1 MTQHVAAMMIG
12 CVALRILNAVT
23 SFDAEPAGAPKDKS
37 ALRPAATVMLI
48 RDIEDGEFEVFML
61 QRTLNAAFAG
71 GMYVFPGGRVDE
83 LDGIDELEQ
92 FCDGLDDTHASG
104 LLQIPKGGLAYWVA
118 AIRECFEE
126 AGVLLARSTKTNQL
140 IAFDEDEIIQRFDQ
154 ARLNVHDSVLSI
166 IELCRLEDLRPVT
179 DSIHYVS
186 HWITPVGEARRFDT
200 RFFVARAPASQEPLH
215 DSQETIASLWVQP
228 QHALDQLARGELA
241 MFPPTSENLKFL
253 AKYKTSAEVLT
264 AAKKVSNPVAI
275 LPRLRTNSDGK
286 VIGVLMPGDPGY

>member
-1 MTQHVAAMMIG
+1 MFQRLAM
-12 CVALRILNAVT
+12 RILVDVT
-23 SFDAEPAGAPKDKS
+23 SSDASAKNTSDDKT

-48 RDIEDGEFEVFML
+48 RDIENGEFEVFML

-83 LDGIDELEQ
+83 LDGIEELEQ
-92 FCDGLDDTHASG
+92 LCDGLDDKHASG
-104 LLQIPKGGLAYWVA
+104 LLQIPSGGLAYWVA

-126 AGVLLARSTKTNQL
+126 AGVLLARNSQTKQL
-140 IAFDEDEIIQRFDQ
+140 VAFDEPAIIQRFDE
-154 ARLNVHDSVLSI
+154 ARLKIHDSSLSVI
-166 IELCRLEDLRPVT
+166 DLCLSENLSLVT

-200 RFFVARAPASQEPLH
+200 RFFVARAPESQEPLH

-228 QHALDQLARGELA
+228 QDALDKLARGELA

-253 AKYKTSAEVLT
+253 AKYKTSDEVLA
-264 AAKKVSNPVAI
+264 AAKKVSRPVAI

>member
-1 MTQHVAAMMIG
+1 M
-12 CVALRILNAVT
+12 RILVDVT
-23 SFDAEPAGAPKDKS
+23 SSEASAKNNSSDKS

-48 RDIEDGEFEVFML
+48 RDIENGEFEVFML

-83 LDGIDELEQ
+83 LDGIEELEQ
-92 FCDGLDDTHASG
+92 LCDGLDDKHASG
-104 LLQIPKGGLAYWVA
+104 LLQIPSGGLAYWVA

-126 AGVLLARSTKTNQL
+126 AGVLLARNSQTKQL
-140 IAFDEDEIIQRFDQ
+140 VAFDEPAIIQRFDE
-154 ARLNVHDSVLSI
+154 ARLKIHDSSLSVI
-166 IELCRLEDLRPVT
+166 DLCRSENLSLVT
-179 DSIHYVS
+179 ESIHYVS

-200 RFFVARAPASQEPLH
+200 RFFVARAPESQEPLH
-215 DSQETIASLWVQP
+215 DSQETIASLWVRP
-228 QHALDQLARGELA
+228 QDALDKLARGDLA

-253 AKYKTSAEVLT
+253 ANFKTTAEVLA

-286 VIGVLMPGDPGY
+286 VIGVLMPGDPDY

>member
-1 MTQHVAAMMIG
+1 MIE
-12 CVALRILNAVT
+12 ALIMRILVDVT
-23 SFDAEPAGAPKDKS
+23 SSDASTKNTSDDKS

-48 RDIEDGEFEVFML
+48 RDIENEAFEVFML

-83 LDGIDELEQ
+83 LDGIEELEQ
-92 FCDGLDDTHASG
+92 LCDGLDDKHASG
-104 LLQIPKGGLAYWVA
+104 LLQIPSGGLAYWVA

-126 AGVLLARSTKTNQL
+126 AGVLLARNSQTKQL
-140 IAFDEDEIIQRFDQ
+140 VAFDEPTIIKRFDE
-154 ARLNVHDSVLSI
+154 ARLKIHDSSLSMI
-166 IELCRLEDLRPVT
+166 NLCRSENLSLVT

-200 RFFVARAPASQEPLH
+200 RFFVARAPESQEPLH

-228 QHALDQLARGELA
+228 QDALNKLARGELA

-253 AKYKTSAEVLT
+253 ANFKTTDEVLA

-286 VIGVLMPGDPGY
+286 VIGVLMPNDPDY

>member
-1 MTQHVAAMMIG
+1 MIE
-12 CVALRILNAVT
+12 ALIMRILVDVT
-23 SFDAEPAGAPKDKS
+23 SSDASAKNTSDDKT

-48 RDIEDGEFEVFML
+48 RDIENGEFEVFML

-83 LDGIDELEQ
+83 LDGIEELEQ
-92 FCDGLDDTHASG
+92 LCDGLDDKHASG
-104 LLQIPKGGLAYWVA
+104 LLQIPSGGLAYWVA

-126 AGVLLARSTKTNQL
+126 AGVLLARNSQTKQL
-140 IAFDEDEIIQRFDQ
+140 VAFDEPAIIQRFDE
-154 ARLNVHDSVLSI
+154 ARLKIHDSSLSVI
-166 IELCRLEDLRPVT
+166 DLCLSENLSLVT
-179 DSIHYVS
+179 ESIHYVS

-200 RFFVARAPASQEPLH
+200 RFFVARAPESQEPLH
-215 DSQETIASLWVQP
+215 DSQETIASLWVRP
-228 QHALDQLARGELA
+228 QDALDKLARGDLA

-253 AKYKTSAEVLT
+253 ANFKTTAEVLA

>member
-1 MTQHVAAMMIG
+1 MMYQRLAM
-12 CVALRILNAVT
+12 RILVDVT
-23 SFDAEPAGAPKDKS
+23 SSDAVSNFSSLDNLDKLDKS

-48 RDIEDGEFEVFML
+48 RDIENGEFEVFML

-83 LDGIDELEQ
+83 SDGIEELEQ
-92 FCDGLDDTHASG
+92 LCDGLDDEYASG
-104 LLQIPKGGLAYWVA
+104 LLEIPSGGLAYWVA

-126 AGVLLARSTKTNQL
+126 AGVLLARSTKTNQT
-140 IAFDEDEIIQRFDQ
+140 IAFDQPAIVNRFDE
-154 ARLNVHDSVLSI
+154 ARLKIHDYSLSMV
-166 IELCRLEDLRPVT
+166 ELCRSEDLHLIT

-200 RFFVARAPASQEPLH
+200 RFFVARAPEAQEPLH
-215 DSQETIASLWVQP
+215 DSQETIASLWVRP
-228 QHALDQLARGELA
+228 QDALDKLERGELA

-253 AKYKTSAEVLT
+253 ANYKTSDEVLA
-264 AAKKVSNPVAI
+264 AAKKVSRPVAI
-275 LPRLRTNSDGK
+275 LPKLRTNSDGK

>member
-1 MTQHVAAMMIG
+1 MMFQRLAM
-12 CVALRILNAVT
+12 RILVDVT
-23 SFDAEPAGAPKDKS
+23 SSEASAKNNSSDKS

-48 RDIEDGEFEVFML
+48 RDIENGEFEVFML

-83 LDGIDELEQ
+83 LDGIEELEQ
-92 FCDGLDDTHASG
+92 LCDGLDDKHASG
-104 LLQIPKGGLAYWVA
+104 LLQIPSGGLAYWVA

-126 AGVLLARSTKTNQL
+126 AGVLLARNSQTKQL
-140 IAFDEDEIIQRFDQ
+140 VAFDEPAIIQRFDE
-154 ARLNVHDSVLSI
+154 ARLKIHDSSLSVI
-166 IELCRLEDLRPVT
+166 DLCLSENLSLVT
-179 DSIHYVS
+179 ESIHYVS

-200 RFFVARAPASQEPLH
+200 RFFVARAPESQEPLH
-215 DSQETIASLWVQP
+215 DSQETIASLWVRP
-228 QHALDQLARGELA
+228 QDALDKLARGDLA

-253 AKYKTSAEVLT
+253 ANFKTTAEVLA

-286 VIGVLMPGDPGY
+286 VIGVLMPGDPDY

>member
-1 MTQHVAAMMIG
+1 M
-12 CVALRILNAVT
+12 RILVDVT
-23 SFDAEPAGAPKDKS
+23 SSEASAKNNSSDKS

-48 RDIEDGEFEVFML
+48 RDIENGEFEVFML

-83 LDGIDELEQ
+83 LDGIEELEQ
-92 FCDGLDDTHASG
+92 LCDGLDDKHASG
-104 LLQIPKGGLAYWVA
+104 LLQIPSGGLAYWVA

-126 AGVLLARSTKTNQL
+126 AGVLLARNSQTKQL
-140 IAFDEDEIIQRFDQ
+140 VAFDEPAIIQRFDE
-154 ARLNVHDSVLSI
+154 ARLKIHDSSLSVI
-166 IELCRLEDLRPVT
+166 DLCLSENLSLVT
-179 DSIHYVS
+179 ESIHYVS

-200 RFFVARAPASQEPLH
+200 RFFVARAPESQEPLH
-215 DSQETIASLWVQP
+215 DSQETIASLWVRP
-228 QHALDQLARGELA
+228 QDALDKLARGDLA

-253 AKYKTSAEVLT
+253 ANFKTTAEVLA

-286 VIGVLMPGDPGY
+286 VIGVLMPGDPDY

>member
-1 MTQHVAAMMIG
+1 MMIE
-12 CVALRILNAVT
+12 ALIMRILVDVT
-23 SFDAEPAGAPKDKS
+23 SSDASTKNTSDDKS

-48 RDIEDGEFEVFML
+48 RDIENEAFEVFML

-83 LDGIDELEQ
+83 LDGIEELEQ
-92 FCDGLDDTHASG
+92 LCDGLDDKHASG
-104 LLQIPKGGLAYWVA
+104 LLQIPSGGLAYWVA

-126 AGVLLARSTKTNQL
+126 AGVLLARNSQTKQL
-140 IAFDEDEIIQRFDQ
+140 VAFDEPTIIKRFDE
-154 ARLNVHDSVLSI
+154 ARLKIHDSSLSMI
-166 IELCRLEDLRPVT
+166 NLCRSENLSLVT

-200 RFFVARAPASQEPLH
+200 RFFVARAPESQEPLH

-228 QHALDQLARGELA
+228 QDALDKLARGELA

-253 AKYKTSAEVLT
+253 ANFKTTDEVLA
-264 AAKKVSNPVAI
+264 AAKKVLNPTAI

>member
-1 MTQHVAAMMIG
+1 MMIE
-12 CVALRILNAVT
+12 ALIMRILVDVT
-23 SFDAEPAGAPKDKS
+23 SSDASTKNTSDDKS

-48 RDIEDGEFEVFML
+48 RDIENEAFEVFML

-83 LDGIDELEQ
+83 LDGIEELEQ
-92 FCDGLDDTHASG
+92 LCDGLDDKHASG
-104 LLQIPKGGLAYWVA
+104 LLQIPSGGLAYWVA

-126 AGVLLARSTKTNQL
+126 AGVLLARNSQTKQL
-140 IAFDEDEIIQRFDQ
+140 VAFDEPTIIKRFDE
-154 ARLNVHDSVLSI
+154 ARLKIHDSSLSMI
-166 IELCRLEDLRPVT
+166 NLCRSENLSLVT

-200 RFFVARAPASQEPLH
+200 RFFVARAPESQEPLH

-228 QHALDQLARGELA
+228 QDALDKLARGELA

-253 AKYKTSAEVLT
+253 ANFKTTDEVLA
-264 AAKKVSNPVAI
+264 AAKKVSNPTAI

-286 VIGVLMPGDPGY
+286 VIGVLMPSDPDY

>member
-1 MTQHVAAMMIG
+1 MMIE
-12 CVALRILNAVT
+12 ALIMRILVDVT
-23 SFDAEPAGAPKDKS
+23 SSDASAKNTSDDKT

-48 RDIEDGEFEVFML
+48 RDIENGEFEVFML

-83 LDGIDELEQ
+83 LDGIEELEQ
-92 FCDGLDDTHASG
+92 LCDGLDDKHASG
-104 LLQIPKGGLAYWVA
+104 LLQIPSGGLAYWVA

-126 AGVLLARSTKTNQL
+126 AGVLLARNSQTKQL
-140 IAFDEDEIIQRFDQ
+140 VAFDEPAIIQRFDE
-154 ARLNVHDSVLSI
+154 ARLKIHDSSLSVI
-166 IELCRLEDLRPVT
+166 DLCLSENLSLVT
-179 DSIHYVS
+179 ESIHYVS

-200 RFFVARAPASQEPLH
+200 RFFVARAPESQEPLH

-228 QHALDQLARGELA
+228 QDALDKLARGELA

-253 AKYKTSAEVLT
+253 ANFKTTDEVLA
-264 AAKKVSNPVAI
+264 AAKKVSNPTAI

-286 VIGVLMPGDPGY
+286 VIGVLMPSDPDY

>member
-1 MTQHVAAMMIG
+1 MIE
-12 CVALRILNAVT
+12 ALIMRILVDVT
-23 SFDAEPAGAPKDKS
+23 SSDASAKNTSDDKT

-48 RDIEDGEFEVFML
+48 RDIENGEFEVFML

-83 LDGIDELEQ
+83 LDGIEELEQ
-92 FCDGLDDTHASG
+92 LCDGLDDKHASG
-104 LLQIPKGGLAYWVA
+104 LLQIPSGGLAYWVA

-126 AGVLLARSTKTNQL
+126 AGVLLARNSQTKQL
-140 IAFDEDEIIQRFDQ
+140 VAFDEPAIIQRFDE
-154 ARLNVHDSVLSI
+154 ARLKIHDSSLSVI
-166 IELCRLEDLRPVT
+166 DLCRSENLSLVT
-179 DSIHYVS
+179 ESIHYVS

-200 RFFVARAPASQEPLH
+200 RFFVARAPESQEPLH
-215 DSQETIASLWVQP
+215 DSQETIASLWVRP
-228 QHALDQLARGELA
+228 QDALDKLARGDLA

-253 AKYKTSAEVLT
+253 ANFKTTAEVLA

>member
-1 MTQHVAAMMIG
+1 MMFQRLAM
-12 CVALRILNAVT
+12 RILVDVT
-23 SFDAEPAGAPKDKS
+23 SSEANAKNNSSDKS

-48 RDIEDGEFEVFML
+48 RDIENGEFEVFML
-61 QRTLNAAFAG
+61 QRTLNAAFAS

-83 LDGIDELEQ
+83 LDRIEELEQ
-92 FCDGLDDTHASG
+92 LCDGLDDKHASG
-104 LLQIPKGGLAYWVA
+104 LLQIPSGGLAYWVA

-126 AGVLLARSTKTNQL
+126 SGVLLARNSQTKQL
-140 IAFDEDEIIQRFDQ
+140 VAFDEPAIIQRFDE
-154 ARLNVHDSVLSI
+154 ARLKIHDSLLSI
-166 IELCRLEDLRPVT
+166 IDLCLSENLSLVT
-179 DSIHYVS
+179 DSIYYVS

-200 RFFVARAPASQEPLH
+200 RFFVARAPESQEPLH

-228 QHALDQLARGELA
+228 QDALDKLARGDLA

-253 AKYKTSAEVLT
+253 ANFKTTAEVLA

-286 VIGVLMPGDPGY
+286 VIGVLMPNDPDY

>member
-1 MTQHVAAMMIG
+1 M
-12 CVALRILNAVT
+12 RILVDVT
-23 SFDAEPAGAPKDKS
+23 SSEASAKNNSSDKS

-48 RDIEDGEFEVFML
+48 RDIENGEFEVFML

-83 LDGIDELEQ
+83 LDGIEELEQ
-92 FCDGLDDTHASG
+92 LCDGLDDKHASG
-104 LLQIPKGGLAYWVA
+104 LLQIPSGGLAYWVA

-126 AGVLLARSTKTNQL
+126 AGVLLARNSQTKQL
-140 IAFDEDEIIQRFDQ
+140 VAFDEPAIIQRFDE
-154 ARLNVHDSVLSI
+154 ARLKIHDSSLSVI
-166 IELCRLEDLRPVT
+166 DLCLSENLSLVT
-179 DSIHYVS
+179 ESIHYVS

-200 RFFVARAPASQEPLH
+200 RFFVARAPESQEPLH
-215 DSQETIASLWVQP
+215 DSQETIASLWVRP
-228 QHALDQLARGELA
+228 QDALDKLARGDLA

-253 AKYKTSAEVLT
+253 ANFKTTAEVLA

>member
-1 MTQHVAAMMIG
+1 MMYQRLAM
-12 CVALRILNAVT
+12 RILVDVT
-23 SFDAEPAGAPKDKS
+23 SSEASAKNNSSDKS

-48 RDIEDGEFEVFML
+48 RDIENGEFEVFML

-83 LDGIDELEQ
+83 LDGIEELEQ
-92 FCDGLDDTHASG
+92 LCDGLDDKHASG
-104 LLQIPKGGLAYWVA
+104 LLQIPSGGLAYWVA

-126 AGVLLARSTKTNQL
+126 AGVLLARNSQTKQL
-140 IAFDEDEIIQRFDQ
+140 VAFDEPAIIQRFDE
-154 ARLNVHDSVLSI
+154 ARLKIHDSSLSVI
-166 IELCRLEDLRPVT
+166 DLCLSENLSLVT
-179 DSIHYVS
+179 ESIHYVS

-200 RFFVARAPASQEPLH
+200 RFFVARAPESQEPLH
-215 DSQETIASLWVQP
+215 DSQETIASLWVRP
-228 QHALDQLARGELA
+228 QDALDKLARGDLA

-253 AKYKTSAEVLT
+253 ANFKTTAEVLA

>member
-1 MTQHVAAMMIG
+1 M
-12 CVALRILNAVT
+12 RILVDVT
-23 SFDAEPAGAPKDKS
+23 SSDASAKNTSDDKT

-48 RDIEDGEFEVFML
+48 RDIENGEFEVFML

-83 LDGIDELEQ
+83 LDGIEELEQ
-92 FCDGLDDTHASG
+92 LCDGLDDKHASG
-104 LLQIPKGGLAYWVA
+104 LLQIPSGGLAYWVA

-126 AGVLLARSTKTNQL
+126 AGVLLARNSQTKQL
-140 IAFDEDEIIQRFDQ
+140 VAFDEPAIIQRFDE
-154 ARLNVHDSVLSI
+154 ARLKIHDSSLSVI
-166 IELCRLEDLRPVT
+166 DLCLSENLSLVT
-179 DSIHYVS
+179 ESIHYVS

-200 RFFVARAPASQEPLH
+200 RFFVARAPESQEPLH
-215 DSQETIASLWVQP
+215 DSQETIASLWVRP
-228 QHALDQLARGELA
+228 QDALDKLARGDLA

-253 AKYKTSAEVLT
+253 ANFKTTAEVLA

>member
-1 MTQHVAAMMIG
+1 MIE
-12 CVALRILNAVT
+12 ALIMRILVDVT
-23 SFDAEPAGAPKDKS
+23 SSDASTKNTSDDKS

-48 RDIEDGEFEVFML
+48 RDIENEAFEVFML

-83 LDGIDELEQ
+83 LDGIEELEQ
-92 FCDGLDDTHASG
+92 LCDGLDDKHASG
-104 LLQIPKGGLAYWVA
+104 LLQIPSGGLAYWVA

-126 AGVLLARSTKTNQL
+126 AGVLLARNSQTKQL
-140 IAFDEDEIIQRFDQ
+140 VAFDEPTIIKRFDE
-154 ARLNVHDSVLSI
+154 ARLKIHDSSLSMI
-166 IELCRLEDLRPVT
+166 NLCRSENLSLVT

-200 RFFVARAPASQEPLH
+200 RFFVARAPESQEPLH
-215 DSQETIASLWVQP
+215 DSQETIASLWVRP
-228 QHALDQLARGELA
+228 QDALDKLARGDLA

-253 AKYKTSAEVLT
+253 ANFKTTDEVLA